1 MPDLSDLIA
10 RAEAAS
16 GPDRELDLAIYR
28 ELHPMSDIDRI
39 TAHRRGLDARE
50 GYTWDILGG
59 AVVFERRDAD
69 GRCPF
74 NGGYT
79 LPFYTASI
87 DAALTLLPE
96 GFTWAGGDLSDNNV
110 PWCCITADDTSD
122 DYDCLSAATFCL
134 ALLSAILKARQAS
147 NEEARHD

>member
-1 MPDLSDLIA
+1 MSDLSDLIA
-10 RAEAAS
+10 RVEAAS

-87 DAALTLLPE
+87 DAALTLLPKGMDWSCGFSNHVPHNAQVWPKSRNGFYE
-96 GFTWAGGDLSDNNV
+96 GEVDSTRV
-110 PWCCITADDTSD
+110 
-122 DYDCLSAATFCL
+122 L
-134 ALLSAILKARQAS
+134 ALLSAILKARQAIT
-147 NEEARHD
+147 EGARK